1 MRALEHRSAGMIDRI
16 RSTVTIVM
24 TDRSSVAGRTVVS
37 VRAERAVVSPQSL
50 SNVFDAP
57 R

>member
-1 MRALEHRSAGMIDRI
+1 MIDRI

-24 TDRSSVAGRTVVS
+24 TDRSSVAGRNVVS